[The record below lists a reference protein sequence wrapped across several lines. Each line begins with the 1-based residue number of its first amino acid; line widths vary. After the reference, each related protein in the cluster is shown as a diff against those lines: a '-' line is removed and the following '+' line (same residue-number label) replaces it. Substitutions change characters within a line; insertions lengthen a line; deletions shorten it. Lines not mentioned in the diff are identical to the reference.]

1 MRELEKKYADSAGGE
16 GVLREQ
22 ITEGQY
28 AQGTTNLAVS
38 SRKVE
43 LTAIKY
49 SQKERL
55 QEAVNSTDVV
65 EKPVLI
71 RKTTTSKA
79 VTRETARAS
88 TSKDLDARSA
98 QVYELSA

>member
-28 AQGTTNLAVS
+28 ARGTTNLAVS

-49 SQKERL
+49 SQ
-55 QEAVNSTDVV
+55 
-65 EKPVLI
+65 
-71 RKTTTSKA
+71 
-79 VTRETARAS
+79 
-88 TSKDLDARSA
+88 RSA
-98 QVYELSA
+98 FKKR